1 MTEYMQ
7 AFILTFIEAVCC
19 TMFFGTFFEKRFMEE
34 HRRAS
39 TWVNKGLL
47 GVLSLLFMGISILCE
62 ENYIIKTIMV
72 MITICVIML
81 CMYRGKVLQ
90 VLFLSVVYYG
100 FVLLLDRVIFIFVLY
115 AMNVREETFW
125 SNPIRATMISLLAKN
140 VLFLCILCFKRK
152 LKVIGDFSAISD
164 KEWICFLFFPLI
176 SIICMTAFAV
186 ERREMGKEVLVVS
199 FGLMFLNFLVFFIIQ
214 DIIKHEREK
223 QEIQLLHERTK
234 NQVVMYEYMEG
245 VYDEQR
251 KQLHDFKNHMS
262 CIQGLLKNHAYEEAN
277 DYLRNMNENWIDEID
292 YINTNHVIANSV
304 LNQKYKQARKKGIAM
319 ILSVNDLQGIP
330 LKDEDMVTLLANLL
344 DNAIEACEKA
354 TKQAKMIHVRFWY
367 ENHNIYI
374 STKNPVEQPL
384 SIHNGKIQTTKAD
397 KKKHGIGLTNI
408 RSVVEKYG
416 GEDICS
422 YQDGYFTHSIVIEK
436 NDICMS

>member
-1 MTEYMQ
+1 MT
-7 AFILTFIEAVCC
+7 
-19 TMFFGTFFEKRFMEE
+19 
-34 HRRAS
+34 
-39 TWVNKGLL
+39 
-47 GVLSLLFMGISILCE
+47 
-62 ENYIIKTIMV
+62 
-72 MITICVIML
+72 
-81 CMYRGKVLQ
+81 
-90 VLFLSVVYYG
+90 
-100 FVLLLDRVIFIFVLY
+100 
-115 AMNVREETFW
+115 
-125 SNPIRATMISLLAKN
+125 
-140 VLFLCILCFKRK
+140 
-152 LKVIGDFSAISD
+152 
-164 KEWICFLFFPLI
+164 
-176 SIICMTAFAV
+176 
-186 ERREMGKEVLVVS
+186 
-199 FGLMFLNFLVFFIIQ
+199 
-214 DIIKHEREK
+214 
-223 QEIQLLHERTK
+223 
-234 NQVVMYEYMEG
+234 EYMEG

-277 DYLRNMNENWIDEID
+277 DYLRNMNENWIDEVD